1 MIDLYLGILERKK
14 MDLEDKYENMAY
26 ENMVHFIAESIDFSL
41 KIPILGV
48 NLGKIELKRSTLSY
62 TSQTW
67 QS

>member
-1 MIDLYLGILERKK
+1 